1 MPKQLLLFALLFIA
15 YNTISQPT
23 KDTTGLNS
31 YFKPVKW
38 RCIGPFRGGRSNC
51 ATGVVGNPN
60 VYYQG
65 TTGGG
70 LWKTDDMGI
79 TWRNIW
85 INLCNSYGTHG
96 TCFKKS
102 I

>member
-1 MPKQLLLFALLFIA
+1 MPKQLLLLGFLFIA
-15 YNTISQPT
+15 FNTLSQPT
-23 KDTTGLNS
+23 KDTTGLDS

-51 ATGVVGNPN
+51 ATGVVGNPG

-79 TWRNIW
+79 TWRNVSDGF
-85 INLCNSYGTHG
+85 L
-96 TCFKKS
+96 KQALLVP
-102 I
+102 